1 MSPHVGRRWLPDW
14 LPKYRASA
22 SAVRHIIGRL
32 RLPVVTDWREGA
44 MEPWL
49 PSLVSSPLVRGGVTF
64 VQRTKKPAA
73 LAETRA

>member
-1 MSPHVGRRWLPDW
+1 
-14 LPKYRASA
+14 
-22 SAVRHIIGRL
+22 
-32 RLPVVTDWREGA
+32 